1 MGRLAIG
8 KVRNPRPRRKGGGL
22 TKKQWLIEKGCPVDA
37 GAAASAAEKGNLEVL
52 QWLHANG
59 CPMTARVIIDA
70 ARNGHDD
77 VVEWARAHGCPGPSD
92 AALDFM
98 MFGDQF
104 ADQIMAH
111 FGVPDGA
118 IPIPIHLPI
127 AAMDAL
133 DGPGGL
139 GQHIAT
145 AVAAAAAGEAGPV
158 ALGPPNCAIM

>member
-1 MGRLAIG
+1 M
-8 KVRNPRPRRKGGGL
+8 L
-22 TKKQWLIEKGCPVDA
+22 TKRRQWLHANGCPVDA
-37 GAAASAAEKGNLEVL
+37 EAAASAAEKGNLEML

-104 ADQIMAH
+104 AGQIMAH
-111 FGVPDGA
+111 IGVPEGA
-118 IPIPIHLPI
+118 IPIPIHLPA
-127 AAMDAL
+127 AAMNDL
-133 DGPGGL
+133 LGGQGGL
-139 GQHIAT
+139 GQHIAS
-145 AVAAAAAGEAGPV
+145 AVAAAAAGEAGPGAGGVHV
-158 ALGPPNCAIM
+158 ALPPNCAIM